1 MANPIDMN
9 TLLNDLEKDL
19 KKSIDAQVSGMPDSL
34 ADAIDTAQMSRKL
47 NAQTQKISKGNL
59 TGGGLKGTTIDSVY
73 WDENIQNIARAK
85 NIAQEQMDRQN
96 WLKETEHNRLIAYTE
111 ANRLA
116 VEVFKATVTP
126 GGLVETTEEII
137 KSAAM
142 IAAFLNE
149 GKVK

>member
-19 KKSIDAQVSGMPDSL
+19 KKSMDAQVAGMPDSL
-34 ADAIDTAQMSRKL
+34 AEAIGTAQMSRKL
-47 NAQTQKISKGNL
+47 NAQTQKISKGAFIGINAINN
-59 TGGGLKGTTIDSVY
+59 GSVL
-73 WDENIQNIARAK
+73 WDGKVPTVTDTRAYD
-85 NIAQEQMDRQN
+85 EHQN

-116 VEVFKATVTP
+116 VEVFKSTVTP

-149 GKVK
+149 GKIK

>member
-34 ADAIDTAQMSRKL
+34 ADAIDTAQMIRKL
-47 NAQTQKISKGNL
+47 NAQTQKISKGTL

-73 WDENIQNIARAK
+73 WDEISGGK
-85 NIAQEQMDRQN
+85 NIAQEQMDRQK

-116 VEVFKATVTP
+116 VEVFKSTVTP

>member
-9 TLLNDLEKDL
+9 TLLDDLEKDL
-19 KKSIDAQVSGMPDSL
+19 KKSLDAQVAGMPDSL
-34 ADAIDTAQMSRKL
+34 DDAIDAAQMSRKL
-47 NAQTQKISKGNL
+47 NVQTQKISKGVL
-59 TGGGLKGTTIDSVY
+59 
-73 WDENIQNIARAK
+73 WDGKVPTVTDTRAYDK
-85 NIAQEQMDRQN
+85 HQN

-116 VEVFKATVTP
+116 VEVFKSTVTP

-137 KSAAM
+137 KSAAI

-149 GKVK
+149 GKIK

>member
-34 ADAIDTAQMSRKL
+34 DEAIGTAQLSRTL
-47 NAQTQKISKGNL
+47 NAQSQKISKGTL
-59 TGGGLKGTTIDSVY
+59 AGGGLTGTTIDSIY
-73 WDENIQNIARAK
+73 WDEISGGK
-85 NIAQEQMDRQN
+85 NIAQEQMDRQK

-116 VEVFKATVTP
+116 VEVFKATFTP